1 MRPHASSPINKPK
14 PMRIKVTVPI
24 QKSIRFFIMMLP
36 LFLAL
41 AKPACIRNTGAA
53 PIKNHT
59 AKSCSFVSYVTSFL
73 IVSFILNHSK
83 TKKASTDFDPSTPLL
98 SLGVLLRLVYGMSRI
113 LQVSCFFLQY
123 PLLSFVFRIIS
134 CATWIF
140 FFAILHFAVDKSFYK
155 TYNENVKNIVVHKI
169 TDCCTNTI
177 ALLSSE
183 ILFWSIF
190 FKGRI
195 LYSRVKKIQ
204 K

>member
-59 AKSCSFVSYVTSFL
+59 AKSCSFVSYVTSSL

-83 TKKASTDFDPSTPLL
+83 TK
-98 SLGVLLRLVYGMSRI
+98 RRQRI
-113 LQVSCFFLQY
+113 LIRQHLCCRWGYYYALYMVCQGFCKFLVSSCNIHCYPSYLELYHALHEYSFLRFCIL
-123 PLLSFVFRIIS
+123 PL
-134 CATWIF
+134 
-140 FFAILHFAVDKSFYK
+140 
-155 TYNENVKNIVVHKI
+155 
-169 TDCCTNTI
+169 TNH
-177 ALLSSE
+177 
-183 ILFWSIF
+183 SI
-190 FKGRI
+190 RLI
-195 LYSRVKKIQ
+195 MRM
-204 K
+204 